1 MKNIKPDGIFPNSF
15 LWSFF
20 WGLFMDYVTFDK
32 KNLKA
37 LKYSLIISLIFFD

>member
-20 WGLFMDYVTFDK
+20 WGLFMGYVTFDK
-32 KNLKA
+32 KKF
-37 LKYSLIISLIFFD
+37 KSFKIFFNNFFDIF